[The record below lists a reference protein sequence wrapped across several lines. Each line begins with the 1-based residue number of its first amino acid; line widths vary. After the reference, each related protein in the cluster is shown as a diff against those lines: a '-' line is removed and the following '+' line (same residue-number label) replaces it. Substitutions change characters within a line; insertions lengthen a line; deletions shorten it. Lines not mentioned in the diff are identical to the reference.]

1 MSATHNKSHDWNF
14 RITDQRKILVKSKS
28 ENAKKV
34 SVVDLA
40 TSVPFPLEI
49 PEEFPIETL
58 ELEKA
63 YFVTIKIYTRKN
75 IGKVGQNAVEF
86 FEALDVDQSAK
97 DFFKAY
103 WLYPDKIKFVPVE
116 AEPL

>member
-1 MSATHNKSHDWNF
+1 MSTTHNKSHEWNF
-14 RITDQRKILVKSKS
+14 RITEQREILVKSKS

-34 SVVDLA
+34 SVIDLA
-40 TSVPFPLEI
+40 TSIPFPLEI
-49 PEEFPIETL
+49 PQEFTIDTL
-58 ELEKA
+58 ELEKV
-63 YFVTIKIYTRKN
+63 YLITIKIYTLKN
-75 IGKVGQNAVEF
+75 IGKVDEKAVEF
-86 FEALDVDQSAK
+86 FEALDVDQSAE